1 MKKIVA
7 FALVL
12 VMVLTLCATA
22 FAAKPTMTLKGN
34 KHKTVTRGKTY
45 SYKFELNCGSYK
57 KKGTQYRA
65 EYVWGRFD
73 PKGNPFI
80 YRDYYFTGKAT
91 KTWKVKFDKSLYT
104 GKYTMVYGTLYL
116 SGKKWKVAK
125 ESTYVYKVK

>member
-1 MKKIVA
+1 MKKIIA

-12 VMVLTLCATA
+12 VMILTLCATA

-57 KKGTQYRA
+57 KKGSQFRA
-65 EYVWGRFD
+65 EYVWASID
-73 PKGNPFI
+73 PKSYATIF
-80 YRDYYFTGKAT
+80 RDYLFTGKAT
-91 KTWKVKFDKSLYT
+91 KTWKIKFNKSLSA
-104 GKYTMVYGTLYL
+104 GKYTMLYGTYYL

-125 ESTYVYKVK
+125 ASDYVYKVK